1 MSDRPTAPAGID
13 PRGPRFAA
21 SITAFLLAVAVILG
35 LTGLSTSRSFGW
47 FAYQPLSNSTFPGDR
62 AWDITIASFAERV
75 ADPSFLLL
83 LAIALLFVW
92 GVAWPR
98 TAPWGVLFRRVVRPR
113 LKPPTDLEDPRPPRF
128 AQGVGLF
135 VVTIGLV
142 LHLFG
147 VPWALPISAAAAF
160 IAAFLNAVFG
170 LCLGCQL
177 YLVLQ
182 RAGVV
187 GRARPAV

>member
-62 AWDITIASFAERV
+62 AWDITVASLTERV
-75 ADPSFLLL
+75 ADPAFLLL
-83 LAIALLFVW
+83 LVIALLFVW

-113 LKPPTDLEDPRPPRF
+113 LKPPTDLEDARPPRF